1 MGAGPGRAEQ
11 LLRRSRPLPSR
22 RRRQGLPLGA
32 RRHGRH
38 AQEGQGEATRGHD
51 PAAIGKPGV
60 LLRGRECV
68 LLNLQI
74 HYRRLTL
81 PSPVEFGTPPQPVVV
96 LVDTGSNELWV
107 NPDCNTAPSLEQE
120 AQCKSFG
127 EYNPDKSSTPPIGP
141 FGKETINYGDA
152 SDPTT
157 HTSATIRYYTE
168 TLGFGGSNIT
178 NQTFGIV
185 ETSDGISQGILG
197 LSPDLRAGFDSN
209 RPYSLVLTT
218 MADQG
223 LINSRAFALDLRHSE
238 AETGAVIY
246 GGLDRN
252 KFIGALEKTPIIRG
266 EGGEFR
272 LAVTLTSL
280 GITFSQSEEF
290 GLDKADSNV
299 MLDSGTTITRMHY
312 AAAYP
317 ILEALDAQDDG
328 EGYYVTQCSNRDRAG
343 SVDFG
348 FGKKIVRVPFSD
360 FILDLGSATWCYIGI
375 VVTSDQQILG
385 DSVLRAGYFIFDWD
399 NENVHV
405 AQAANCGDDDIV
417 AIGSGTDAVPSVTG
431 NCKISD
437 VTDRPSATESA
448 SETVSPDPLNLSED
462 LHSGIFGT
470 LAQPRLTPSQEAVSR
485 TAGLPTR
492 AYTTTFTITSCP
504 AFEQGCT
511 TGVVTTQTFG
521 PARATVTVTAG
532 ANSSNSDDDSGA
544 WRTMPTS
551 WIFVVIGAFVLGFN
565 LV

>member
-1 MGAGPGRAEQ
+1 MRWTTWGPALAVLSSSCAEAALFPRAVAGKGFLSVPVGTVDKPKKDKAKR
-11 LLRRSRPLPSR
+11 
-22 RRRQGLPLGA
+22 
-32 RRHGRH
+32 
-38 AQEGQGEATRGHD
+38 QEGTILQQLENREFFY
-51 PAAIGKPGV
+51 AAEI
-60 LLRGRECV
+60 
-68 LLNLQI
+68 
-74 HYRRLTL
+74 
-81 PSPVEFGTPPQPVVV
+81 EFGTPPQPVVV

-107 NPDCNTAPSLEQE
+107 NPDCNTAPSLQQE

-197 LSPDLRAGFDSN
+197 LSPDLRAGFDSD
-209 RPYSLVLTT
+209 RPYSLVLTS

-246 GGLDRN
+246 GGLDRS

-266 EGGEFR
+266 EAGEFR

-280 GITFSQSEEF
+280 GITLSQSEEF

-312 AAAYP
+312 TAAYP

-360 FILDLGSATWCYIGI
+360 FILNLGSSTWCYIGI

-431 NCKISD
+431 NCKMSD

-448 SETVSPDPLNLSED
+448 SET
-462 LHSGIFGT
+462 
-470 LAQPRLTPSQEAVSR
+470 EAVSR

-551 WIFVVIGAFVLGFN
+551 WIFVVIGAFVVGFN